1 MRKNLVSTQK
11 TKFVFL
17 QNMYDGLLCIG
28 MDVCGCKTT
37 RPPMFG
43 SRDINDTDN
52 FHFKTASTSFLKDT
66 SSNYSNSIDMD
77 ADIARAD
84 IQDGYGSRYGID
96 IIQSIRI
103 IHHFL

>member
-1 MRKNLVSTQK
+1 
-11 TKFVFL
+11 
-17 QNMYDGLLCIG
+17 
-28 MDVCGCKTT
+28 
-37 RPPMFG
+37 
-43 SRDINDTDN
+43 
-52 FHFKTASTSFLKDT
+52 
-66 SSNYSNSIDMD
+66 MD